1 MFFKYFEG
9 NYYVQYS
16 RFRFRRSKARHPG
29 DPAAT
34 GAKQSPETG
43 RQSER
48 QAERAAEVNNSAIEL
63 ERPGTVP
70 GLFWWRP
77 PFWPPLQPVA
87 DAKELSYNELFIRQ
101 PGRQRCPSSF
111 RQLHCSVSL
120 FGRFP
125 RWLSIPLSANNTAPK
140 AAREKVACA

>member
-34 GAKQSPETG
+34 GAKQSPEAG

-70 GLFWWRP
+70 GLF
-77 PFWPPLQPVA
+77 LVA
-87 DAKELSYNELFIRQ
+87 SALLASATAGS
-101 PGRQRCPSSF
+101 GRKRI
-111 RQLHCSVSL
+111 V
-120 FGRFP
+120 
-125 RWLSIPLSANNTAPK
+125 
-140 AAREKVACA
+140 V